1 METKPHSDS
10 ICSKILPDGRRPRLT
25 KESGEYTIAG
35 PFELQQGGIGALL
48 FDPIYTTDD
57 SGNKTFWGFSLLVLD
72 WESFLDEIE
81 LNTLEE
87 AGYTYEIWK
96 ISPATGEHVSIA
108 HSGNS
113 RRFDAMEVL
122 CTVPNDTW
130 HFEIVPKNGWLSP
143 LQVFV
148 SFALGLILSL
158 LTSIGFLQF
167 QMRRYKDEIHAAELE
182 KAVQEAQSANEA
194 KTRFLFNMSH
204 DIRTPMNAIIGFS
217 DLLEKHIDEKDR
229 AVDYIAKIKSSSSF
243 LLSLINYVLEMARIE
258 SGKAS
263 LKIELGSYSELI
275 HSLNAVFEPSL
286 KSKNLSYL
294 CYNTVEHDAI
304 LCDRTKIREIL
315 LNIISN
321 SIKYT
326 PEGGKISVKIEET
339 PEPRKGFASY
349 RITVKD
355 NGIGMSKEY
364 LPHIFEEF
372 TREHSSTES
381 HITGTGLGLPIVKSL
396 VNLMGG
402 TIDVE
407 SELGAGTITTVCLT
421 FGLPTEEQFAA
432 HQHKDEI
439 LGQSLQTLS
448 EKRVLLA
455 EDNDLNAEI
464 VLTVLEENGIH
475 AEHVKDGALC
485 LKAVQNAPEDYYDV
499 ILMDI
504 QMPNMNGYQA
514 AEAIRA
520 LPGKRGE
527 IPIVAMTA
535 NAFEEDRRKALE
547 SGMNAHIAKPVDV
560 SVLLE
565 TLSRFS

>member
-1 METKPHSDS
+1 
-10 ICSKILPDGRRPRLT
+10 
-25 KESGEYTIAG
+25 
-35 PFELQQGGIGALL
+35 
-48 FDPIYTTDD
+48 
-57 SGNKTFWGFSLLVLD
+57 
-72 WESFLDEIE
+72 
-81 LNTLEE
+81 
-87 AGYTYEIWK
+87 
-96 ISPATGEHVSIA
+96 
-108 HSGNS
+108 
-113 RRFDAMEVL
+113 MEVL

-167 QMRRYKDEIHAAELE
+167 RMRRYKDEIHSAELE

-229 AVDYIAKIKSSSSF
+229 AVDYIAKIKFSSSF
-243 LLSLINYVLEMARIE
+243 LLSLINSVLEMARIE

-263 LKIELGSYSELI
+263 LKIELGSYSGLI
-275 HSLNAVFEPSL
+275 NSLDAVFEPSL

-339 PEPRKGFASY
+339 PPPRKGFASY

-372 TREHSSTES
+372 TREHSSTEN

-421 FGLPTEEQFAA
+421 FGLPTEEQLAT

-439 LGQSLQTLS
+439 LEQSLQTLS

-464 VLTVLEENGIH
+464 ALTVLEENGIH

-485 LKAVQNAPEDYYDV
+485 VKAVQNASEDYYDV

>member
-1 METKPHSDS
+1 MFVVLVFH
-10 ICSKILPDGRRPRLT
+10 L
-25 KESGEYTIAG
+25 
-35 PFELQQGGIGALL
+35 
-48 FDPIYTTDD
+48 IYSTDD
-57 SGNKTFWGFSLLVLD
+57 SGLMSFWGFSLLVLD

-113 RRFDAMEVL
+113 RRSDAMEVL

-130 HFEIVPKNGWLSP
+130 HFEIVPKNGWLSL

-148 SFALGLILSL
+148 FFALGLILSL
-158 LTSIGFLQF
+158 LASIGFLQF

-204 DIRTPMNAIIGFS
+204 DIRTPMHAIIGFS

-275 HSLNAVFEPSL
+275 NSLNAVFEPSL

-326 PEGGKISVKIEET
+326 PEGGKISVNIEET

-407 SELGAGTITTVCLT
+407 SELGAGTITTICLT
-421 FGLPTEEQFAA
+421 FELPTEEQLAA

-439 LGQSLQTLS
+439 LEQSLQTLS

-485 LKAVQNAPEDYYDV
+485 LKAVQNAPEDYYNV

>member
-1 METKPHSDS
+1 
-10 ICSKILPDGRRPRLT
+10 
-25 KESGEYTIAG
+25 
-35 PFELQQGGIGALL
+35 
-48 FDPIYTTDD
+48 
-57 SGNKTFWGFSLLVLD
+57 
-72 WESFLDEIE
+72 
-81 LNTLEE
+81 
-87 AGYTYEIWK
+87 
-96 ISPATGEHVSIA
+96 
-108 HSGNS
+108 
-113 RRFDAMEVL
+113 
-122 CTVPNDTW
+122 
-130 HFEIVPKNGWLSP
+130 
-143 LQVFV
+143 
-148 SFALGLILSL
+148 
-158 LTSIGFLQF
+158 
-167 QMRRYKDEIHAAELE
+167 
-182 KAVQEAQSANEA
+182 
-194 KTRFLFNMSH
+194 
-204 DIRTPMNAIIGFS
+204 
-217 DLLEKHIDEKDR
+217 
-229 AVDYIAKIKSSSSF
+229 
-243 LLSLINYVLEMARIE
+243 MARIE

-275 HSLNAVFEPSL
+275 NSLNAVFEPSL

-339 PEPRKGFASY
+339 PAPRKGFASY

-421 FGLPTEEQFAA
+421 FGLPTEEQLAA

-439 LGQSLQTLS
+439 LEQSLQTLS

-485 LKAVQNAPEDYYDV
+485 LKAVQNAPEDYYNV

-565 TLSRFS
+565 TLSRFSMTFTDPDAPRFFYGILTSIDDQKPKNKIICIEKRSVSVKRTAPFFMRRSGRFYFSFFSSSRFLEISSHLCFTQSGDLCGSCGVLNR

>member
-1 METKPHSDS
+1 M
-10 ICSKILPDGRRPRLT
+10 
-25 KESGEYTIAG
+25 
-35 PFELQQGGIGALL
+35 
-48 FDPIYTTDD
+48 
-57 SGNKTFWGFSLLVLD
+57 
-72 WESFLDEIE
+72 
-81 LNTLEE
+81 
-87 AGYTYEIWK
+87 
-96 ISPATGEHVSIA
+96 
-108 HSGNS
+108 
-113 RRFDAMEVL
+113 
-122 CTVPNDTW
+122 
-130 HFEIVPKNGWLSP
+130 
-143 LQVFV
+143 
-148 SFALGLILSL
+148 
-158 LTSIGFLQF
+158 
-167 QMRRYKDEIHAAELE
+167 
-182 KAVQEAQSANEA
+182 
-194 KTRFLFNMSH
+194 
-204 DIRTPMNAIIGFS
+204 
-217 DLLEKHIDEKDR
+217 
-229 AVDYIAKIKSSSSF
+229 
-243 LLSLINYVLEMARIE
+243 
-258 SGKAS
+258 
-263 LKIELGSYSELI
+263 
-275 HSLNAVFEPSL
+275 
-286 KSKNLSYL
+286 
-294 CYNTVEHDAI
+294 EHDAI

-339 PEPRKGFASY
+339 PAPRKGFASY

-421 FGLPTEEQFAA
+421 FGLPTEEQLAA

-439 LGQSLQTLS
+439 LEQSLQTLS

-485 LKAVQNAPEDYYDV
+485 LKAVQNAPEDYYNV

-504 QMPNMNGYQA
+504 QMPVLDGYQTTQ
-514 AEAIRA
+514 AIRSSTHPQA
-520 LPGKRGE
+520 QT
-527 IPIVAMTA
+527 IPIISLSAD
-535 NAFEEDRRKALE
+535 AFTEDIRRAYA
-547 SGMNAHIAKPVDV
+547 SGMNDHVSKPIVPEELFAAITR
-560 SVLLE
+560 VLK
-565 TLSRFS
+565 TLN

>member
-1 METKPHSDS
+1 M
-10 ICSKILPDGRRPRLT
+10 
-25 KESGEYTIAG
+25 
-35 PFELQQGGIGALL
+35 
-48 FDPIYTTDD
+48 
-57 SGNKTFWGFSLLVLD
+57 
-72 WESFLDEIE
+72 
-81 LNTLEE
+81 
-87 AGYTYEIWK
+87 
-96 ISPATGEHVSIA
+96 
-108 HSGNS
+108 
-113 RRFDAMEVL
+113 
-122 CTVPNDTW
+122 
-130 HFEIVPKNGWLSP
+130 
-143 LQVFV
+143 
-148 SFALGLILSL
+148 
-158 LTSIGFLQF
+158 
-167 QMRRYKDEIHAAELE
+167 
-182 KAVQEAQSANEA
+182 
-194 KTRFLFNMSH
+194 
-204 DIRTPMNAIIGFS
+204 
-217 DLLEKHIDEKDR
+217 
-229 AVDYIAKIKSSSSF
+229 
-243 LLSLINYVLEMARIE
+243 
-258 SGKAS
+258 
-263 LKIELGSYSELI
+263 
-275 HSLNAVFEPSL
+275 
-286 KSKNLSYL
+286 
-294 CYNTVEHDAI
+294 
-304 LCDRTKIREIL
+304 
-315 LNIISN
+315 
-321 SIKYT
+321 
-326 PEGGKISVKIEET
+326 
-339 PEPRKGFASY
+339 
-349 RITVKD
+349 KD

>member
-1 METKPHSDS
+1 MNWIH
-10 ICSKILPDGRRPRLT
+10 
-25 KESGEYTIAG
+25 
-35 PFELQQGGIGALL
+35 
-48 FDPIYTTDD
+48 
-57 SGNKTFWGFSLLVLD
+57 
-72 WESFLDEIE
+72 
-81 LNTLEE
+81 
-87 AGYTYEIWK
+87 WK
-96 ISPATGEHVSIA
+96 KH
-108 HSGNS
+108 
-113 RRFDAMEVL
+113 
-122 CTVPNDTW
+122 
-130 HFEIVPKNGWLSP
+130 
-143 LQVFV
+143 
-148 SFALGLILSL
+148 
-158 LTSIGFLQF
+158 
-167 QMRRYKDEIHAAELE
+167 
-182 KAVQEAQSANEA
+182 
-194 KTRFLFNMSH
+194 
-204 DIRTPMNAIIGFS
+204 
-217 DLLEKHIDEKDR
+217 LLEKHIDEKDR

-275 HSLNAVFEPSL
+275 NSLNAVFEPSL

-339 PEPRKGFASY
+339 PAPRKGFASY

-407 SELGAGTITTVCLT
+407 SELGAGTITTICLT
-421 FGLPTEEQFAA
+421 FGLPTEEQLAA

-439 LGQSLQTLS
+439 LEQSLQTLS

-485 LKAVQNAPEDYYDV
+485 LKAVQNAPEDYYNV

>member
-1 METKPHSDS
+1 MPSS
-10 ICSKILPDGRRPRLT
+10 
-25 KESGEYTIAG
+25 
-35 PFELQQGGIGALL
+35 
-48 FDPIYTTDD
+48 
-57 SGNKTFWGFSLLVLD
+57 
-72 WESFLDEIE
+72 
-81 LNTLEE
+81 
-87 AGYTYEIWK
+87 
-96 ISPATGEHVSIA
+96 ATGQNTGDSAEYHQQLHQVYA
-108 HSGNS
+108 GG
-113 RRFDAMEVL
+113 R
-122 CTVPNDTW
+122 
-130 HFEIVPKNGWLSP
+130 KN
-143 LQVFV
+143 F
-148 SFALGLILSL
+148 
-158 LTSIGFLQF
+158 
-167 QMRRYKDEIHAAELE
+167 R
-182 KAVQEAQSANEA
+182 
-194 KTRFLFNMSH
+194 
-204 DIRTPMNAIIGFS
+204 
-217 DLLEKHIDEKDR
+217 
-229 AVDYIAKIKSSSSF
+229 
-243 LLSLINYVLEMARIE
+243 
-258 SGKAS
+258 
-263 LKIELGSYSELI
+263 
-275 HSLNAVFEPSL
+275 
-286 KSKNLSYL
+286 
-294 CYNTVEHDAI
+294 
-304 LCDRTKIREIL
+304 
-315 LNIISN
+315 
-321 SIKYT
+321 
-326 PEGGKISVKIEET
+326 KIEET
-339 PEPRKGFASY
+339 PAPRKGFASY

-407 SELGAGTITTVCLT
+407 SELGAGTITTICLT
-421 FGLPTEEQFAA
+421 FELPTEEQLAA

-439 LGQSLQTLS
+439 LEQSLQTLS

-475 AEHVKDGALC
+475 AKHVKDGALC